1 MVTSYQIVLVSAI
14 RILPAN
20 GAYEPRGI
28 SRVVFD
34 VLVRSDFFLDI
45 FSGDFTIPENLGDK
59 SATDGLTAMDGNHGT
74 PAIGVTEEVMA
85 PLDPNEIKT
94 KAPKRLEELG
104 AVKCGN
110 CAHAMTATR

>member
-1 MVTSYQIVLVSAI
+1 M
-14 RILPAN
+14 
-20 GAYEPRGI
+20 
-28 SRVVFD
+28 FD

-59 SATDGLTAMDGNHGT
+59 SATDGLAAMDGNHGT

-94 KAPKRLEELG
+94 KATKRLDKLNE
-104 AVKCGN
+104 GN
-110 CAHAMTATR
+110 VLMP

>member
-1 MVTSYQIVLVSAI
+1 M
-14 RILPAN
+14 
-20 GAYEPRGI
+20 
-28 SRVVFD
+28 FD
-34 VLVRSDFFLDI
+34 ALVRSDFFLDI
-45 FSGDFTIPENLGDK
+45 FSGDFTIPENLGNE
-59 SATDGLTAMDGNHGT
+59 SATDGLAAMDGNHGT
-74 PAIGVTEEVMA
+74 PAIGVTVEVMA

>member
-1 MVTSYQIVLVSAI
+1 
-14 RILPAN
+14 
-20 GAYEPRGI
+20 
-28 SRVVFD
+28 VFD
-34 VLVRSDFFLDI
+34 ALVRSDFFLDI
-45 FSGDFTIPENLGDK
+45 FSGDFTIPENLGDM
-59 SATDGLTAMDGNHGT
+59 SATDGLAAMDGNHGA

-104 AVKCGN
+104 AVKCGK